1 MRFTRRELI
10 QFLDRLVELSS
21 QENKVKEVLA
31 KKFLSDFEK
40 TYGYERELP
49 VCLNTI
55 YSRNS
60 QQG

>member
-10 QFLDRLVELSS
+10 QFLDRLVELSG
-21 QENKVKEVLA
+21 QENKVKEVLE

-40 TYGYERELP
+40 THGYERELP
-49 VCLNTI
+49 VFLNII